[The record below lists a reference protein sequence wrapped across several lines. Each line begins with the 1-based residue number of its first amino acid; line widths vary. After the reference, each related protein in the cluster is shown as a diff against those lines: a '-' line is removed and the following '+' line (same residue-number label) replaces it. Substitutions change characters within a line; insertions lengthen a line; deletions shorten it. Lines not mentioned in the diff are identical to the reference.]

1 MRFYWK
7 DEQQVTETCGAP
19 TTGQV
24 RIWILEI
31 QSGFTLGGSQSLV

>member
-1 MRFYWK
+1 MRFHWK
-7 DEQQVTETCGAP
+7 DEQQVTETCGVS
-19 TTGQV
+19 GQV